1 LSNRNTQQD
10 TMPDK
15 PVQPL
20 ERKQSIKGES
30 LYLILEIDKSADQ
43 DQIKKAYRKKAL
55 KLHPDKNPDDAESE
69 AKFKEVNRA
78 HKILSDEEKRKIY
91 DDYGSMGLELAD
103 QIGTENV
110 AMFMK
115 MQTPAAKCAM
125 LLAFC
130 LTGCC
135 CGCFCCCFFCCCFC
149 FGKCKPKQPDDDEYG
164 DLMTDINDDDSPTGE
179 AGYQSY
185 QGGNAERPVT
195 VQPSTEQPET
205 ASTAIPMGPPPPFQ

>member
-1 LSNRNTQQD
+1 
-10 TMPDK
+10 MPDK
-15 PVQPL
+15 PNVP
-20 ERKQSIKGES
+20 ERKASMKGES
-30 LYLILEIDKSADQ
+30 LYLILEIDKAADQ

-55 KLHPDKNPDDAESE
+55 RLHPDKNPNDPEAE

-115 MQTPAAKCAM
+115 LQTPAAKCAM
-125 LLAFC
+125 FLVFC

-135 CGCFCCCFFCCCFC
+135 CGCFCCCIFCCGFC
-149 FGKCKPKQPDDDEYG
+149 FGRCKPRAPDDDEYG
-164 DLMTDINDDDSPTGE
+164 DLMTDENEEET
-179 AGYQSY
+179 AGDNSAGGYESY
-185 QGGNAERPVT
+185 QNDK
-195 VQPSTEQPET
+195 QPIIIQPQTEQPPSGGQT
-205 ASTAIPMGPPPPFQ
+205 TSIPMGPP